1 MVSIRDNTGMV
12 SGVHFGMDLGH
23 DTGMDL
29 AKILGMIHGLDSR
42 QSCMDLGGIV
52 RGEFWHGF
60 DVNFEVNF
68 EKEIAYLFR
77 HPRVRAHV

>member
-1 MVSIRDNTGMV
+1 MD

-29 AKILGMIHGLDSR
+29 AKIWGMIHGLDSR

-52 RGEFWHGF
+52 RGDFGM
-60 DVNFEVNF
+60 DLMEV
-68 EKEIAYLFR
+68 LG
-77 HPRVRAHV
+77 